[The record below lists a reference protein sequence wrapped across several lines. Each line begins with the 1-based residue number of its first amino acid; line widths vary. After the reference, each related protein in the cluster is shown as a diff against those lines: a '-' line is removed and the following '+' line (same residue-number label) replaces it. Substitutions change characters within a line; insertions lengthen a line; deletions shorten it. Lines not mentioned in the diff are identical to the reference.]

1 MSYQDRE
8 RIARLRARPLG
19 EGEART
25 FFNDHTFGRVMVKV
39 LPGEYYVTDEDM
51 IVSTVLGS
59 CVAVCLTDPG
69 RRIAGMNHF
78 LLPDGGGATGG
89 RYGVYAM
96 ELLINGLMKAGARR
110 HMLEA
115 KVFGGAAVI
124 RGATAIQVGQRN
136 VAFVDAFLEREGI
149 RVVAR
154 DVLGS
159 DARKVLL
166 FPDTGRVLSKRLSE
180 AQPAIEE
187 ELRYGRRVAQA
198 AGRAGAVELFW
209 GT

>member
-1 MSYQDRE
+1 MNYEVKDR
-8 RIARLRARPLG
+8 ITRLRAKAVG
-19 EGEART
+19 DGEART

-59 CVAVCLTDPG
+59 CVAVCLTDTG
-69 RRIAGMNHF
+69 RRIGGMNHF
-78 LLPDGGGATGG
+78 LLPDGGSATG

-124 RGATAIQVGQRN
+124 RGATAIRVGQRN
-136 VAFVDAFLEREGI
+136 VAFVDGFLEREGI
-149 RVVAR
+149 RVAAR
-154 DVLGS
+154 DVLGD

-166 FPDTGRVLSKRLSE
+166 FPDTGRVLARRLSE
-180 AQPAIEE
+180 AQPAIED
-187 ELRYGRRVAQA
+187 ELRYGRRMANA
-198 AGRAGAVELFW
+198 AGRAGEVELF
-209 GT
+209 

>member
-1 MSYQDRE
+1 MSYQHRE
-8 RIARLRARPLG
+8 RIARLQARPGG

-78 LLPDGGGATGG
+78 LLPEGGGATG

-124 RGATAIQVGQRN
+124 RGATAIQIGQRN

-149 RVVAR
+149 RVAAR

-166 FPDTGRVLSKRLSE
+166 FPDTGRVLAKRLSE
-180 AQPAIEE
+180 AQPAIDE

-198 AGRAGAVELFW
+198 AGRAGAVELF
-209 GT
+209 

>member
-1 MSYQDRE
+1 MTYEDKE
-8 RIARLRARPLG
+8 RIARLRARPSG

-25 FFNDHTFGRVMVKV
+25 FFNDRTFGRVLVKV

-59 CVAVCLTDPG
+59 CVAVCLTDTE
-69 RRIAGMNHF
+69 RRIGGMNHF
-78 LLPDGGGATGG
+78 LLPDGGGATG

-124 RGATAIQVGQRN
+124 RGATAIQIGQRN
-136 VAFVDAFLEREGI
+136 VAFVDGFLEREGI
-149 RVVAR
+149 RIAAR
-154 DVLGS
+154 DVLGG

-166 FPDTGRVLSKRLSE
+166 FPDTGRVLAKRLSE
-180 AQPAIEE
+180 AQPAIDD
-187 ELRYGRRVAQA
+187 ELRYGHRMVHT
-198 AGRAGAVELFW
+198 AGRAGAVELF
-209 GT
+209 

>member
-1 MSYQDRE
+1 MTYEDKE
-8 RIARLRARPLG
+8 RITRLRARVTG

-25 FFNDHTFGRVMVKV
+25 FFNDRTFGRVMVKV

-59 CVAVCLTDPG
+59 CVAVCLTDTG
-69 RRIAGMNHF
+69 RRIGGMNHF
-78 LLPDGGGATGG
+78 LLPDGGGATG

-110 HMLEA
+110 HRLEA

-124 RGATAIQVGQRN
+124 RGATAIQIGQRN
-136 VAFVDAFLEREGI
+136 VAFVDGFLEREGI
-149 RVVAR
+149 RVAAR
-154 DVLGS
+154 DVLGG

-166 FPDTGRVLSKRLSE
+166 FPDTGRVLAKRLSE
-180 AQPAIEE
+180 AQPAIDE
-187 ELRYGRRVAQA
+187 ELRYGRRMAHA
-198 AGRAGAVELFW
+198 AGRAGAVELF
-209 GT
+209 